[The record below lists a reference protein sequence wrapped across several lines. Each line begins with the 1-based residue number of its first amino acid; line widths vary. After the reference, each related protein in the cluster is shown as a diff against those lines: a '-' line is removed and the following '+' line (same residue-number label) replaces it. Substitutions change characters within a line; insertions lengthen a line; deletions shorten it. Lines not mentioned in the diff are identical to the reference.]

1 MPYCYLDEYAT
12 ADIAFIAENRSL
24 EEVFADAADAVMN
37 TMIEDLST
45 IHAVETRKSAHRGAE
60 IDLLLFDFLQDLIFF
75 KDSEQLLLRV
85 KEIKIDKSN
94 SDYVLEALLS
104 GESLDPARHEQ
115 RVDVKAVTLYQFE
128 LKQDQAGNWRAR
140 VVLDI

>member
-1 MPYCYLDEYAT
+1 MPYRYLDEYAT

-45 IHAVETRKSAHRGAE
+45 IRASETRKSAHRGAE

-85 KEIKIDKSN
+85 REIKIGKSDN
-94 SDYVLEALLS
+94 EYVLEALLA
-104 GESLDPARHEQ
+104 GESLDPTRHEQ

-128 LKQDQAGNWRAR
+128 LKQDQAGNWRTR